1 MVYIALGSNMGNRFA
16 LLQEAVFC
24 IGSRIGTILSVSKV
38 YETPAWG
45 FESEAFLNACIKIE
59 TEQTALD
66 VLDTLLTIEKELG
79 RDRNL
84 SEGYQARPIDLDILL
99 FNNEIIS
106 HERLLVPHPRME
118 LRQFVLTPLADI
130 AAKTVHPQLKKSI
143 EELQQKCED
152 DSVLSIWNEP
162 LTF

>member
-1 MVYIALGSNMGNRFA
+1 MVYIGLGSNIGNRFA
-16 LLQEAVFC
+16 LLQEAVDC
-24 IGSRIGTILSVSKV
+24 IDSRIGTILSVSKV

-59 TEQTALD
+59 TKYTAFE
-66 VLDTLLTIEKELG
+66 VLEALLSIENKLG

-99 FNNEIIS
+99 FKNDIIS
-106 HERLLVPHPRME
+106 QKHLQLPHPRME

-130 AAKTVHPQLKKSI
+130 AASIVHPQLQKSI
-143 EELQQKCED
+143 EELQQICED
-152 DSVLSIWNEP
+152 DSVLSIWNEQ
-162 LTF
+162 LKF

>member
-1 MVYIALGSNMGNRFA
+1 MVYIGLGSNIGNRFA
-16 LLQEAVFC
+16 LLQEAVDC
-24 IGSRIGTILSVSKV
+24 IDSSIGTILSVSKV

-59 TEQTALD
+59 TKYTAFE
-66 VLDTLLTIEKELG
+66 VLEALLSIENKLG

-99 FNNEIIS
+99 FKNDVIS
-106 HERLLVPHPRME
+106 QKHLQLPHPRME

-130 AAKTVHPQLKKSI
+130 AASIVHPQLQKSI
-143 EELQQKCED
+143 EELQQICED
-152 DSVLSIWNEP
+152 DSVLSIWNE
-162 LTF
+162 LLKF

>member
-1 MVYIALGSNMGNRFA
+1 MVYIGLGSNIGNRFA
-16 LLQEAVFC
+16 LLQEAVDC
-24 IGSRIGTILSVSKV
+24 IDSRIGTILSVSKV

-59 TEQTALD
+59 TKYTAFE
-66 VLDTLLTIEKELG
+66 VLEALLSIENKLG

-99 FNNEIIS
+99 FKNDVIS
-106 HERLLVPHPRME
+106 QKHLQLPHPRME

-130 AAKTVHPQLKKSI
+130 AASIVHPQLQKSI
-143 EELQQKCED
+143 EELQQICED
-152 DSVLSIWNEP
+152 DSVLSIWNEQ
-162 LTF
+162 LKF

>member
-1 MVYIALGSNMGNRFA
+1 MVYIALGSNIGNRFA

-24 IGSRIGTILSVSKV
+24 ISSRIGTILSVSKV

-99 FNNEIIS
+99 FNYEIIS

>member
-1 MVYIALGSNMGNRFA
+1 MVYIGLGSNIGNRFA
-16 LLQEAVFC
+16 LLQEAVDC
-24 IGSRIGTILSVSKV
+24 IDSRIGTILSVSKV

-59 TEQTALD
+59 TKYTAFE
-66 VLDTLLTIEKELG
+66 VLEALLSIENKLG

-99 FNNEIIS
+99 FKNDVIS
-106 HERLLVPHPRME
+106 QKHLQLPHPRME

-130 AAKTVHPQLKKSI
+130 AASIVHPQLQKSI
-143 EELQQKCED
+143 EELQQVCED
-152 DSVLSIWNEP
+152 DSVLSIWNEQ
-162 LTF
+162 LKF

>member
-1 MVYIALGSNMGNRFA
+1 MVYIALGSNIGNRLA

-24 IGSRIGTILSVSKV
+24 IGSRIGSILSVSKV

-66 VLDTLLTIEKELG
+66 VLDTLLTIENELG

-130 AAKTVHPQLKKSI
+130 AAKTVHPLLKKNI

-162 LTF
+162 LKF

>member
-1 MVYIALGSNMGNRFA
+1 MVYIALGSNIGNRFA

-152 DSVLSIWNEP
+152 DSVLSIWNEA

>member
-1 MVYIALGSNMGNRFA
+1 MVYIALGSNIGNRFA

-66 VLDTLLTIEKELG
+66 VLDSLLTIEKELG

-130 AAKTVHPQLKKSI
+130 AAKTVHPQLKKNI

>member
-1 MVYIALGSNMGNRFA
+1 MVYIALGSNIGNRFA

-152 DSVLSIWNEP
+152 DSVLSIWNEQ
-162 LTF
+162 LKF

>member
-1 MVYIALGSNMGNRFA
+1 MVYIALGSNIGNRFA

-24 IGSRIGTILSVSKV
+24 IGSRIGSILSVSKV

-66 VLDTLLTIEKELG
+66 VLDTLLTIENELG
-79 RDRNL
+79 RNRNL

-130 AAKTVHPQLKKSI
+130 AAKTVHPLLKKNI

-162 LTF
+162 LKF

>member
-1 MVYIALGSNMGNRFA
+1 
-16 LLQEAVFC
+16 
-24 IGSRIGTILSVSKV
+24 
-38 YETPAWG
+38 
-45 FESEAFLNACIKIE
+45 
-59 TEQTALD
+59 
-66 VLDTLLTIEKELG
+66 LG

>member
-1 MVYIALGSNMGNRFA
+1 MVYIALGSNIGNRFA

-45 FESEAFLNACIKIE
+45 FESEAFLNACIKIK

-66 VLDTLLTIEKELG
+66 VLDTLLTIENELG

-99 FNNEIIS
+99 FNYEIIS

-130 AAKTVHPQLKKSI
+130 AAKTVHPQLKKNI

>member
-1 MVYIALGSNMGNRFA
+1 MVYIALGSNIGNRFV
-16 LLQEAVFC
+16 LLQKAVDC

-45 FESEAFLNACIKIE
+45 FESDAFLNACIKIK
-59 TEQTALD
+59 TDQTALD
-66 VLDTLLTIEKELG
+66 VLDVLLTIENELG
-79 RDRNL
+79 RNRDP

-106 HERLLVPHPRME
+106 HERLQLPHPRME

-130 AAKTVHPQLKKSI
+130 AAKKAHPQFKKSI

-152 DSVLSIWNEP
+152 NSVLSIWNEP
-162 LTF
+162 LKF

>member
-1 MVYIALGSNMGNRFA
+1 MVYIALGSNIGNRFA

-66 VLDTLLTIEKELG
+66 VLDTLLIIEKELG

-84 SEGYQARPIDLDILL
+84 SEGYQARPIDLDMLL

-106 HERLLVPHPRME
+106 HERLQVPHPIME

-130 AAKTVHPQLKKSI
+130 AAKTVHPQLKKNI

-152 DSVLSIWNEP
+152 NSVLSIWNEP
-162 LTF
+162 LKF

>member
-1 MVYIALGSNMGNRFA
+1 MVYIALGSNIGNRFA

-38 YETPAWG
+38 YVTPAWG

>member
-1 MVYIALGSNMGNRFA
+1 MVYIALGSNIGNRFI
-16 LLQEAVFC
+16 LLQKAVDC
-24 IGSRIGTILSVSKV
+24 IGSRIGTILSISKV

-45 FESEAFLNACIKIE
+45 FESDVFLNACIKIK

-66 VLDTLLTIEKELG
+66 VLDALLTIENELG

-106 HERLLVPHPRME
+106 HERLQLPHPRME
-118 LRQFVLTPLADI
+118 LRQFVLIPLADI
-130 AAKTVHPQLKKSI
+130 AAKKEHPQLKKSI

-152 DSVLSIWNEP
+152 NSVLSIWNEP
-162 LTF
+162 LKF

>member
-1 MVYIALGSNMGNRFA
+1 MVYIALGSNIGNRLA

-24 IGSRIGTILSVSKV
+24 IGSRIGSILSVSKV

-66 VLDTLLTIEKELG
+66 VLDTLSTIENELG

-130 AAKTVHPQLKKSI
+130 AAKTLHPLLKKNI

-162 LTF
+162 LKF

>member
-1 MVYIALGSNMGNRFA
+1 MVYIALGSNIGNRFA

-66 VLDTLLTIEKELG
+66 VLDTLLIIEKELG

>member
-1 MVYIALGSNMGNRFA
+1 MVYIALGSNIGNRFV
-16 LLQEAVFC
+16 LLQKAVDL

-130 AAKTVHPQLKKSI
+130 AAKTVHPQLNKSI